1 MGRWTARDERRQAD
15 EARATAERETA
26 RTNQLRER
34 NTTFSNRLREASAE
48 PGFREALTHDV
59 MSLRPSDA
67 IEPGERPSALNALA
81 DEIVSSEVGP
91 YLLRHFSEHPDEL
104 RRFAAIRTP
113 AELLREFVR
122 VEHTVKASRASAA
135 PSAAPSPAISQAPPP
150 PASLEGRAHTP
161 ADPIRA
167 AVAKGDFGAYRQANL
182 EKRRL
187 AAAR

>member
-104 RRFAAIRTP
+104 RRFAAMQTP
-113 AELLREFVR
+113 AELLRAFVR
-122 VEHTVKASRASAA
+122 VEADVKGRRASAA
-135 PSAAPSPAISQAPPP
+135 PPAAPPPAISSAPPP

-167 AVAKGDFGAYRQANL
+167 AVTKGNFSAYREAKL
-182 EKRRL
+182 ERL
-187 AAAR
+187 RAAR